1 MIYHMNDKILHQIN
15 FFFTYQNKLFFLF
28 YKNFH
33 MFIYFLYINIF
44 FRFNGIIANENLS
57 NKNCLD
63 IKIFKI
69 LIFIQYCNLNIISC
83 HNWNADK
90 TLKLLINN
98 LFYISNNK
106 ILIR

>member
-1 MIYHMNDKILHQIN
+1 MNDKILHQI
-15 FFFTYQNKLFFLF
+15 FFKYQNKLSIFSLL

-33 MFIYFLYINIF
+33 MFIYFLYIMYININF
-44 FRFNGIIANENLS
+44 QFNRIIVNENLS

-69 LIFIQYCNLNIISC
+69 LIFIQYCNLVIISC

-90 TLKLLINN
+90 T
-98 LFYISNNK
+98 YK